1 MHLSDCLRH
10 NVGGGPGCLEIEAAR
25 NAVDVKH
32 FAYKI
37 KRWTGTALKGIGVDG
52 RKGDASASDEFVLE
66 GGTTGNLILVV
77 GEHVDQ
83 AVELFPV
90 QATPRGT
97 LTAAERFLRQ
107 IIPKA

>member
-1 MHLSDCLRH
+1 M
-10 NVGGGPGCLEIEAAR
+10 EIEAAR

-32 FAYKI
+32 FACKI

-66 GGTTGNLILVV
+66 GGATGNLILVV

-83 AVELFPV
+83 TVEFFLV
-90 QATPRGT
+90 QAAPRGT
-97 LTAAERFLRQ
+97 LTTVERFLRQ
-107 IIPKA
+107 IFPKA

>member
-10 NVGGGPGCLEIEAAR
+10 DVGGGPCCLKIEAAR

-32 FAYKI
+32 FACKI
-37 KRWTGTALKGIGVDG
+37 KSWTGAALKGIGVDG

-66 GGTTGNLILVV
+66 GGATGNLILVV
-77 GEHVDQ
+77 GKHVDQ
-83 AVELFPV
+83 PVELFPV

-97 LTAAERFLRQ
+97 LTAAEHFLRQ